1 MFNSTVQNF
10 DKYNSTSDTIAI
22 LLLAPKYSHLENPMD
37 GAW

>member
-1 MFNSTVQNF
+1 MFNSTVPNF
-10 DKYNSTSDTIAI
+10 EYNSTSDTIAI